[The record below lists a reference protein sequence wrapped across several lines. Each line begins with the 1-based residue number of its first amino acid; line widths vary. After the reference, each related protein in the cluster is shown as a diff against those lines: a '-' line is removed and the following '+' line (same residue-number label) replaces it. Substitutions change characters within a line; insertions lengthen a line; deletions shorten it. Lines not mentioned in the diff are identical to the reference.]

1 MGVPLVPA
9 TLLRA
14 EEHLLAAETAKSL
27 FGFFFDFD
35 KEGFVLNDLYTY
47 FGEEGGYL
55 LIFTVGEKLV
65 FGRLFGEAY
74 VLG

>member
-9 TLLRA
+9 TELRA

-35 KEGFVLNDLYTY
+35 KEGFVLHD
-47 FGEEGGYL
+47 
-55 LIFTVGEKLV
+55 
-65 FGRLFGEAY
+65 
-74 VLG
+74 

>member
-1 MGVPLVPA
+1 MVFKRCLKIAPRLSGSPMGVPLVPA

-35 KEGFVLNDLYTY
+35 KEGFVLHD
-47 FGEEGGYL
+47 
-55 LIFTVGEKLV
+55 
-65 FGRLFGEAY
+65 
-74 VLG
+74 

>member
-35 KEGFVLNDLYTY
+35 KEGFVLHYGYTY
-47 FGEEGGYL
+47 FGE
-55 LIFTVGEKLV
+55 
-65 FGRLFGEAY
+65 
-74 VLG
+74 